1 MRSKRRTPGLLQTGL
16 LTLLLLSLAGC
27 GFHLKGFAQ
36 PSQALNGIFIPGG
49 EVPDTLAGV
58 LQEDLLNGGVIFA
71 PDAKTARY
79 RLQVTREKFS
89 SRVLSLD
96 ANGKAL
102 DQEIRL
108 QAEFRLSIPSSS
120 GEESREEQA
129 LELVRQLSY
138 SGSDELGQRNE
149 ADLLMNDM
157 RHDMAAQAIRMLEA
171 RMQQQPKA
179 SAAP

>member
-1 MRSKRRTPGLLQTGL
+1 LRSEFYGVRLLL
-16 LTLLLLSLAGC
+16 ALLLLSLAGC
-27 GFHLKGFAQ
+27 GFHLNGYAH

-49 EVPDTLAGV
+49 EVSDTLAGA
-58 LQEDLLNGGVIFA
+58 LQESLLNGGVIFA
-71 PDAKTARY
+71 PDAQTARY
-79 RLQVTREKFS
+79 RLQVTQEKFS
-89 SRVLSLD
+89 SRVLSVD

-120 GEESREEQA
+120 GEESREEQS

-149 ADLLMNDM
+149 AELLMSEM
-157 RHDMAAQAIRMLEA
+157 RYDMASQVIRMLEV
-171 RMQQQPKA
+171 RMKQSPT
-179 SAAP
+179 APSEP